1 MRLKPIPDP
10 WQPSGPPGAQ
20 FFQEY
25 PALVLSSVCSV
36 QKRMLVTSYLIWSSI
51 KPGPATKQ
59 QVDDQVSE
67 KWSQRLNLTFRI
79 GDWVRM

>member
-36 QKRMLVTSYLIWSSI
+36 QKRMLVTSYLILSSI
-51 KPGPATKQ
+51 KPGPATRQ
-59 QVDDQVSE
+59 TIIRGDDHISE
-67 KWSQRLNLTFRI
+67 KWNQRVNLTFRI
-79 GDWVRM
+79 GN

>member
-36 QKRMLVTSYLIWSSI
+36 QKRMLVTSYLILSSI

-59 QVDDQVSE
+59 QNKLLSE
-67 KWSQRLNLTFRI
+67 LMTKFLRN
-79 GDWVRM
+79 GAKD